1 MDRALQKV
9 YFGSRDLTGIIE
21 ELVDT
26 GAAVATADVR
36 GTGTAFLPGA
46 QSPLA
51 VGTSK
56 PAPSRGC

>member
-9 YFGSRDLTGIIE
+9 YFGSRDLTGII
-21 ELVDT
+21 DT
-26 GAAVATADVR
+26 GAAIATADVR